1 MANMIY
7 LILAYS
13 WLLLIGFI
21 FYAGALSAWGNMR
34 IGIKI
39 LIAPAL
45 IIFFF
50 ADVIFDM
57 VAGTILFRELP
68 GWTEKRF
75 TFSQRCE
82 YHWLD
87 AGFNGS
93 VAGAFCF
100 LLNSISKNHCENHK

>member
-1 MANMIY
+1 MTIFTMLYA
-7 LILAYS
+7 

-21 FYAGALSAWGNMR
+21 FYAGALAAWDDMK

-39 LIAPAL
+39 LIAPAIL
-45 IIFFF
+45 VFFIM
-50 ADVIFDM
+50 DVIFDT
-57 VAGTILFRELP
+57 VAGTILFREVP
-68 GWTEKRF
+68 GWFEKRF

-87 AGFNGS
+87 EGFSGS

-100 LLNSISKNHCENHK
+100 LLNSISKNHCRK